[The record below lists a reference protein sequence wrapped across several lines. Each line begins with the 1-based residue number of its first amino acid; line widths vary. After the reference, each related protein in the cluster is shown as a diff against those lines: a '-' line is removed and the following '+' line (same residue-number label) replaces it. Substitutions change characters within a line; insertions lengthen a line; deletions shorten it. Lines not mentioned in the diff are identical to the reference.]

1 MGNTTHRRPA
11 ADIRAAIA
19 AERRELAAMLDG
31 LSAEEW
37 DAPTLCGGWRVREVA
52 AHMTMGFRYSLSKTA
67 WELIRSRGSLHR
79 MTDRCARKDSAAHST
94 RELAALLRD
103 HADHPWRPPVGGIEA
118 ALGHDVI
125 HGLDIT
131 VALGLDRR
139 VPEDRV
145 RILLESVN
153 ARTLKFFKA
162 DLGGIELRAD
172 DLDWSFGT
180 GTPLSGAAQD
190 LLLLAYGRRLPQ
202 DTSAAN
208 QAVASSLR
216 RCDRV
221 SPRTVTGMPAV
232 QRRQRQAATRSTLR
246 RPGRDR
252 HPGRLR
258 REGPDR
264 SVRSWEGPRPPVD
277 CDGVPLRQRLTA
289 SAAKV
294 RIDSEARFWF

>member
-52 AHMTMGFRYSLSKTA
+52 AHMTMGFRYSLSKLA
-67 WELIRSRGSLHR
+67 RELIRARGSLHR
-79 MTDRCARKDSAAHST
+79 MTDRCAHKDAAAHTT

-103 HADHPWRPPVGGIEA
+103 NADHPWRPPVGGIEA

-131 VALGLDRR
+131 VALGLGRR
-139 VPEDRV
+139 VPEDRL

-153 ARTLKFFKA
+153 ARTLKFFGA

-190 LLLLAYGRRLPQ
+190 LLLLAYGRRLPPGHLRGELH
-202 DTSAAN
+202 DRFVAA
-208 QAVASSLR
+208 QA
-216 RCDRV
+216 
-221 SPRTVTGMPAV
+221 
-232 QRRQRQAATRSTLR
+232 
-246 RPGRDR
+246 
-252 HPGRLR
+252 
-258 REGPDR
+258 
-264 SVRSWEGPRPPVD
+264 
-277 CDGVPLRQRLTA
+277 
-289 SAAKV
+289 
-294 RIDSEARFWF
+294 